1 MGTIVLFA
9 SFFLLLFVGAPIA
22 LALGG
27 SAFLY
32 VVLFTNISPIIAV
45 QQMYA
50 SVNSFT
56 LLAVPFF
63 VMAGVLMEYGGIS
76 KRVIAF
82 SKSLVGHFTGG
93 LALVV
98 VVASV
103 FFAAM
108 TGSGVAA
115 CAAVGGI
122 MVPEMIKAGYDEDF
136 ACALQGTAGI
146 FGPLI
151 PPSIADGRRGPRCA
165 AGSSGG
171 ACSYHSLPQKRL
183 QGRG

>member
-1 MGTIVLFA
+1 MGTILLFA
-9 SFFLLLFVGAPIA
+9 SFFILLFLGEPIA
-22 LALGG
+22 IALGG

-32 VVLFTNISPIIAV
+32 VLLFTNISPIIVA
-45 QQMYA
+45 QQIYA
-50 SVNSFT
+50 SVNTFT

-76 KRVIAF
+76 RRVISF

-108 TGSGVAA
+108 TGSG
-115 CAAVGGI
+115 
-122 MVPEMIKAGYDEDF
+122 
-136 ACALQGTAGI
+136 LR
-146 FGPLI
+146 
-151 PPSIADGRRGPRCA
+151 RRGRNYGPRDDQ
-165 AGSSGG
+165 GG
-171 ACSYHSLPQKRL
+171 L
-183 QGRG
+183 